1 MSSRCDTAPPYRP
14 GQGPDGPCP
23 VDGRPRSA
31 SCHTAHMTG
40 SPGSTPRIPCVGALA
55 YDAAGRLL
63 LVQRGREPA
72 RGSWSIP
79 GGKVEPGE
87 SPHAAV
93 VREVWEETG
102 LDVEP
107 LALVG
112 TVERAAPGGGIY
124 LIEDFRCRLL
134 GGTLR
139 AGDDADEAAWF
150 DAAALEAARPR
161 LTPGLF
167 EALRDWAALPSGAA
181 PPDGVRLSPT
191 TTRETDM
198 ADEPS
203 TPSGSQG
210 YDPLQMFMSQL
221 RGVTDQLAGLGKMA
235 DSLPIPA
242 ALRSL
247 PGVTMPP
254 MPGALTAAQ
263 LGAISTAV
271 SAQRTSVQ
279 AMRGQ
284 LGALD
289 EQLGVLE
296 SILEPLVQWSST
308 WANVEKKL
316 VPKSGG
322 ASTDQGA

>member
-40 SPGSTPRIPCVGALA
+40 SPGSTPRIPCVGALI

-112 TVERAAPGGGIY
+112 TVERAVHFTASVAGSMPLFTTWTPCGSEASW
-124 LIEDFRCRLL
+124 LRL
-134 GGTLR
+134 GGTV
-139 AGDDADEAAWF
+139 G
-150 DAAALEAARPR
+150 
-161 LTPGLF
+161 
-167 EALRDWAALPSGAA
+167 
-181 PPDGVRLSPT
+181 
-191 TTRETDM
+191 ETC
-198 ADEPS
+198 
-203 TPSGSQG
+203 
-210 YDPLQMFMSQL
+210 
-221 RGVTDQLAGLGKMA
+221 
-235 DSLPIPA
+235 
-242 ALRSL
+242 
-247 PGVTMPP
+247 
-254 MPGALTAAQ
+254 
-263 LGAISTAV
+263 
-271 SAQRTSVQ
+271 
-279 AMRGQ
+279 
-284 LGALD
+284 
-289 EQLGVLE
+289 
-296 SILEPLVQWSST
+296 SSKT
-308 WANVEKKL
+308 N
-316 VPKSGG
+316 G
-322 ASTDQGA
+322 